1 MIFLDRI
8 VARQRR
14 RVGRRGYTGGGYS
27 RGMSS
32 SQAAPMAPVR
42 SPVGRGVLFR
52 YRFMAYFTAVFL
64 LVLVFVAIPVQ
75 IWGHNGEL
83 AAVVGQIHGFA
94 YMVYL
99 ICAFELT
106 VRLRIP
112 LVKLVLV
119 LLAGTIPFGAFFAER
134 SMTRAWQAKRQAAID
149 AAAARRAASPAQ

>member
-1 MIFLDRI
+1 
-8 VARQRR
+8 
-14 RVGRRGYTGGGYS
+14 
-27 RGMSS
+27 MST
-32 SQAAPMAPVR
+32 SQAAPSTPVR

-64 LVLVFVAIPVQ
+64 LVLVFVAIPIQ
-75 IWGHNGEL
+75 IWGHDNRLE
-83 AAVVGQIHGFA
+83 AIVGQIHGFA

-119 LLAGTIPFGAFFAER
+119 LLAGTVPFGAFFAER
-134 SMTRAWQAKRQAAID
+134 HLTRAWQANQ
-149 AAAARRAASPAQ
+149 AAARAGSAQGPAVRSPQAG